1 MSDHIKRDAI
11 EEMFENARLIS
22 DGEYSG
28 YCTEDI
34 NIDAIPSADVVERKR
49 GEWVRFDF
57 AEIPSVMECS
67 CCGERIWLTTF
78 YEDSHDFCGA
88 CGADMRGENRDEIN

>member
-1 MSDHIKRDAI
+1 MKELGGYITKRDAI
-11 EEMFENARLIS
+11 EAIRRER
-22 DGEYSG
+22 
-28 YCTEDI
+28 DI
-34 NIDAIPSADVVERKR
+34 RAIAELPSADVVERKH